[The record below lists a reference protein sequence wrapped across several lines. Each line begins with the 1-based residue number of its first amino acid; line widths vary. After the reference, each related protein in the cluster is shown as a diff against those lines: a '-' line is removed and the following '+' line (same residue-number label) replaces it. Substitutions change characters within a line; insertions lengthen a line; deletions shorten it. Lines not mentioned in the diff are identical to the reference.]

1 MRFVPLLPILIILFI
16 FYNYY
21 YEVSFQRPK
30 NSMVRNMRLVQMLMQ
45 VTGDSFEVQYY
56 VLDNFFYWKS
66 KEKTLYTLNLCLL
79 GFFCALPVYIIPLR
93 YVLTLGLW
101 SLVAM
106 NSPFWLAVGKAL
118 VQIGLEYGIVLE
130 RWLPVYF
137 DGLLYRLEHRYIPRI
152 RYIISWIPILNR
164 VLLSSAPSS
173 HPGPESQN
181 VGQSAADKG
190 QGYER
195 L

>member
-164 VLLSSAPSS
+164 VLLSPAPSS
-173 HPGPESQN
+173 HPGSESQN
-181 VGQSAADKG
+181 VGQSATDKSH
-190 QGYER
+190 GYER